1 MQTPKQ
7 KEDPY
12 ILVEF
17 NGTRKAILKEKLPE
31 AQKMEAQMQEA
42 ARRAGY
48 PEQEIKD
55 MFTLRIVKE

>member
-31 AQKMEAQMQEA
+31 ARKMETQMQEA